1 MKEVF
6 RIIDHYKYDQS
17 SFLFSLINSKLDD
30 LK

>member
-17 SFLFSLINSKLDD
+17 NFLFSLINCKLGD
-30 LK
+30 LR

>member
-6 RIIDHYKYDQS
+6 RIIDNYKYDQS
-17 SFLFSLINSKLDD
+17 NFLFSLINSKLDD

>member
-1 MKEVF
+1 MIEAF

-17 SFLFSLINSKLDD
+17 NFLFSLINSKLDD

>member
-6 RIIDHYKYDQS
+6 RIIDHYKYYQS
-17 SFLFSLINSKLDD
+17 NFLFSLINSKLDD

>member
-6 RIIDHYKYDQS
+6 RIIVNYKYDQS
-17 SFLFSLINSKLDD
+17 NFLFSLINSKLDD